1 MSSHTHITVLLDRS
15 GSMESVRTDTVG
27 GFNAFIAQQRA
38 APGQVT
44 LTLVQFDSQDPYE
57 VLCSALPV
65 RDVPP
70 LTVEQFVPRAST
82 PLYDAIGRGI
92 VDLDALLIKTPLA
105 WRPTNLLLVIVTD
118 GQENA
123 SREFSRCDIRRLL
136 EARKKQGWD
145 VIYLS
150 SDLGS
155 LKDARSLGVDYSSS
169 LLFDPNSKGVVD
181 AFQSMGD
188 SVLRKRGGAAATF
201 SDADRKTI
209 GAEK

>member
-1 MSSHTHITVLLDRS
+1 MPSHTHITVLLDRS

-27 GFNAFIAQQRA
+27 GFNAFVAQQQV

-57 VLCSALPV
+57 VLRSAVPV
-65 RDVPP
+65 RDVTP
-70 LTVEQFVPRAST
+70 LTVEQYVPRAST

-92 VDLDALLIKTPLA
+92 IDLDALMAKTPQA

-118 GQENA
+118 GQENS
-123 SREFSRCDIRRLL
+123 SREFSRRDIRRLL
-136 EARKKQGWD
+136 ESRKKQGWD
-145 VIYLS
+145 VVYLS

-155 LKDARSLGVDYSSS
+155 LNDARSLGVDYDSS
-169 LLFDPNSKGVVD
+169 LLFDRNPKGVAD

-201 SDADRKTI
+201 TDADRKTI
-209 GAEK
+209 GPEK